1 MGERRKQRA
10 TMWLGRWGFAGL
22 VALATLGSIFVAV
35 TVATPAEV
43 PGFALQAA
51 PIYRM
56 ETGAAT
62 FLGLYLLAMAL
73 VLSLHNRGFTEI
85 GMRGIKAQGLGG
97 DADNRILAEQE
108 GVIDKMKKAIEEM
121 ETGKA
126 D

>member
-1 MGERRKQRA
+1 MDERRSQGA
-10 TMWLGRWGFAGL
+10 MLWLERWGFAVL
-22 VALATLGSIFVAV
+22 VAFAALGSILIAA

-43 PGFALQAA
+43 PSFALQAA
-51 PIYRM
+51 PVYRM

-62 FLGLYLLAMAL
+62 FLGLYLLAMAV
-73 VLSLHNRGFTEI
+73 VLSFHNRGFTEI
-85 GMRGIKAQGLGG
+85 GMRGIKAQGLSG
-97 DADNRILAEQE
+97 DADSRILTEQE

>member
-1 MGERRKQRA
+1 MATGHKQRA
-10 TMWLGRWGFAGL
+10 MKWLERWGFAGL

-35 TVATPAEV
+35 TVATPADV

-51 PIYRM
+51 PIYRL

-62 FLGLYLLAMAL
+62 FLGFYLLVMAL
-73 VLSLHNRGFTEI
+73 VLSFHNRGFTEI
-85 GMRGIKAQGLGG
+85 GMRGIKAQGLSG
-97 DADNRILAEQE
+97 DADDRILAEQE
-108 GVIDKMKKAIEEM
+108 SVLRKMKKAIEEM